1 MLVYLPTPCTYITKS
16 FNVMKMMRWNEP
28 ATLAVK
34 VLDVML
40 RQDIEF
46 HQRRWSLVCW
56 LTLWCGWHVNKRR
69 GKKFQMTIHSLLS
82 PKQWLAFCIFLP
94 CWLRKMLKGLMTS
107 NMNLLQLYIQW
118 SPRIESWNHTVI
130 ARDGFEPKFHQI
142 MAPRP
147 FKNALPS
154 FSIYHI

>member
-82 PKQWLAFCIFLP
+82 PKQRLAFCIFLP
-94 CWLRKMLKGLMTS
+94 CWLRKMLKELMTS
-107 NMNLLQLYIQW
+107 LAAI
-118 SPRIESWNHTVI
+118 HTVI
-130 ARDGFEPKFHQI
+130 S
-142 MAPRP
+142 
-147 FKNALPS
+147 KNRKLKLYSYCKRWFWTKISSDNGP
-154 FSIYHI
+154 

>member
-56 LTLWCGWHVNKRR
+56 LTCDVDDMWIREGEKKIPNDHPLSTLSQAKISFLYFLALLIEKDVKRAYD
-69 GKKFQMTIHSLLS
+69 FQYESL
-82 PKQWLAFCIFLP
+82 AAI
-94 CWLRKMLKGLMTS
+94 
-107 NMNLLQLYIQW
+107 
-118 SPRIESWNHTVI
+118 HTVI
-130 ARDGFEPKFHQI
+130 S
-142 MAPRP
+142 
-147 FKNALPS
+147 KNRKLKPYS
-154 FSIYHI
+154 YCKRWFWTKISSDNGP